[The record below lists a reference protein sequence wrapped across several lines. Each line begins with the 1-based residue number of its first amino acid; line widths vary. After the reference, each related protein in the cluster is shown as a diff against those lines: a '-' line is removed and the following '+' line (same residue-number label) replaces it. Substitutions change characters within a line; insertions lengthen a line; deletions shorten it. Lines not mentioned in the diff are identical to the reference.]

1 MEADRLFDSE
11 LVRHNRLRALHR
23 AAEGADFL
31 LNIVVQELG
40 ERLAAVERRFQ
51 TALAL
56 HAHTGATA
64 DLIANSAK
72 ADYVVR
78 IEQDGRILKRDNAAG
93 IVSDLEMLPIA
104 DDTIGLVVSPL
115 SLHLVDDLPGIL
127 LQLNRALKSD
137 GLLLAAVPGGGTL
150 AELRDALI
158 AAESE
163 QTGGV
168 TPRVMPFADVR
179 DCGML
184 LQRAGFALPV
194 VDAETYTV
202 RYDHMFALMHDL
214 RNMGM
219 SNPLVARSRKPA
231 GKALFLRAA
240 EIYAERFADPD
251 GRIRATFD
259 ILYMS
264 GWKPHA
270 SQQKPLAPGSAKASL
285 AAALGSREH
294 KL

>member
-1 MEADRLFDSE
+1 MEADRLFDTE
-11 LVRHNRLRALHR
+11 LVRRNRLRALR
-23 AAEGADFL
+23 AATEGADFL
-31 LNIVVQELG
+31 LDIVSSELG
-40 ERLAAVERRFQ
+40 ERLNVVERTFQ
-51 TALAL
+51 NAIAL
-56 HAHTGATA
+56 HAHTGSMA
-64 DLIANSAK
+64 DLMTGSGK
-72 ADYVVR
+72 VSSVVR
-78 IEQDGRILKRDNAAG
+78 VEQDQQLLNEGHTG
-93 IVSDLEMLPIA
+93 IVSDLERLPVA
-104 DDTIGLVVSPL
+104 DEAVGLIISPL
-115 SLHLVDDLPGIL
+115 SLHLVDDLPGLL
-127 LQLNRALKSD
+127 LQINRALSPD
-137 GLLLAAVPGGGTL
+137 GLLLAALPGGGTL
-150 AELRDALI
+150 AELREALI

-168 TPRVMPFADVR
+168 SARVMPFADVR

-202 RYDHMFALMHDL
+202 RYDHMFALMRDL

-219 SNPLVARSRKPA
+219 SNPLAARSRKPA
-231 GKALFLRAA
+231 ARSLFLRAA
-240 EIYAERFADPD
+240 EIYAERFSDPD
-251 GRIRATFD
+251 GRIRATFN
-259 ILYMS
+259 ILYVS

>member
-1 MEADRLFDSE
+1 MEAGRLFDTK
-11 LVRHNRLRALHR
+11 LVRTNRLRALR
-23 AAEGADFL
+23 RKAEGADFL
-31 LNIVVQELG
+31 LDIVARELG
-40 ERLAAVERRFQ
+40 ERLAAVERRFKL
-51 TALAL
+51 ALAL
-56 HAHTGATA
+56 HAHTRATA
-64 DLIANSAK
+64 DLIIDSTK
-72 ADYVVR
+72 ADNVVR
-78 IEQDGRILKRDNAAG
+78 IEQDGRILESQNSVG
-93 IVSDLEMLPIA
+93 IVSDLEMLPVA

-115 SLHLVDDLPGIL
+115 SLHLIDDLPGIL
-127 LQLNRALKSD
+127 LQINRALKSD
-137 GLLLAAVPGGGTL
+137 GLLLAAMPGAGTL
-150 AELRDALI
+150 AELREALI
-158 AAESE
+158 AAESG

-168 TPRVMPFADVR
+168 SPRVMPFADVR

-231 GKALFLRAA
+231 RKALFLRAA